1 MSAEQ
6 KESIEVKFVN
16 RWLYENDLYRRW
28 VDNEIDDDKVIEA
41 LPAGTIVENIVSECL
56 ARNAILEA
64 CQSSSD
70 IEFMIKAEN
79 LIFILVYADLIT
91 LKQVEEMKKSW
102 DKSINDFM
110 AEEEPCSTD

>member
-6 KESIEVKFVN
+6 RESIEGRFVN
-16 RWLYENDLYRRW
+16 RWVYEDDLYRRW
-28 VDNEIDDDKVIEA
+28 VDNEIDDNKVIEA
-41 LPAGTIVENIVSECL
+41 MPAGTIVENIVEKCL
-56 ARNAILEA
+56 GHNAILEA

-70 IEFMIKAEN
+70 GYLMIRTEN
-79 LIFILVYADLIT
+79 LIFILIYADLIT
-91 LKQVEEMKKSW
+91 LEQVEEMKKSW